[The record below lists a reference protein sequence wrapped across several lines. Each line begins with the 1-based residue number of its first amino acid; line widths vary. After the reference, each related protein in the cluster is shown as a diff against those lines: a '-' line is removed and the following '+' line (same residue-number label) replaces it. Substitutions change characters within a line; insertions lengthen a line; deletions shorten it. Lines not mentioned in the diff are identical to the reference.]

1 MCVWGRGESA
11 CTCVYYEFLKDKIST
26 YVCNIILSV
35 FHHEAVTN
43 KPKGGPNCNIHFL
56 LSRKLFEIL
65 HLSGFGDF
73 ASFQSASVPQ
83 PAAQQQQQ
91 QASLLMGGGG
101 GGGPPPPAFQPQQQ
115 VMQQQQQQPSF
126 ADFGSF
132 QASGA
137 AATAQASGVAMAQ
150 VWLVQN
156 CSWYIYLVDNG
167 SVIIMAIFITF
178 PSCRRRLVVGGV
190 TSSPLSRRPGVPLY
204 SSPN

>member
-1 MCVWGRGESA
+1 MKVHSILLTTMLFSSAVYAQNNRQVNPRKAPGQVPQNQGEMIFNQLLNAFNQSA
-11 CTCVYYEFLKDKIST
+11 DEVVAL
-26 YVCNIILSV
+26 

-43 KPKGGPNCNIHFL
+43 KPKGGPNCNIHFVL
-56 LSRKLFEIL
+56 FRKLFEIL

-73 ASFQSASVPQ
+73 ASFQSASVPP

-91 QASLLMGGGG
+91 QASLLMGGG

-167 SVIIMAIFITF
+167 SVII
-178 PSCRRRLVVGGV
+178 V
-190 TSSPLSRRPGVPLY
+190 
-204 SSPN
+204 

>member
-1 MCVWGRGESA
+1 MGGGGDESICVH
-11 CTCVYYEFLKDKIST
+11 VYNYYELHILKTKQIFS
-26 YVCNIILSV
+26 VCNIILSV
-35 FHHEAVTN
+35 FHHEAVTK

-73 ASFQSASVPQ
+73 ASFQSASVPP

-101 GGGPPPPAFQPQQQ
+101 GGPPPPAFQPQQQ
-115 VMQQQQQQPSF
+115 VMQQQQQQQPSF

-137 AATAQASGVAMAQ
+137 AATAQASGVATAQ

-156 CSWYIYLVDNG
+156 CSMVHL
-167 SVIIMAIFITF
+167 
-178 PSCRRRLVVGGV
+178 
-190 TSSPLSRRPGVPLY
+190 LS
-204 SSPN
+204 